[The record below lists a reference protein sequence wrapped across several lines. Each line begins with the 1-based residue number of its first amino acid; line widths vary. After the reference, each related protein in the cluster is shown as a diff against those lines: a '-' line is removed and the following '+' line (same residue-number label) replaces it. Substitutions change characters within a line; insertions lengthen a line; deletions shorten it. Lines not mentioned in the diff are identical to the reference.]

1 MNKIDFPIDII
12 SERTLLSRTRQGSIP
27 PALPLALLVFALL
40 SPLAHA
46 CTGFIVRNAETTLVG
61 NNEDNNAT
69 NLRIWFIPG
78 GPARHGMVY
87 FGTFDPAGNAEERE
101 GGMNDQGLFMDGF
114 AVPRLVP
121 AQADGTHV
129 KDLSFDFVDKSLAEC
144 ATVGEVEALARRHRI
159 RLHSAQWMFGD
170 RNGDSI
176 IIEGE
181 RIIRSEG
188 HFQVC
193 TNFRQSELADRGPTC
208 PRFQTATGMLSRME
222 TPTVASCR
230 EILRAVSG
238 RNTQYS
244 YVLDL
249 NARRIHYYHFHDFDR
264 EIVFDLEVE
273 LAKGHHSI
281 DTVPLFP
288 SKLGA
293 RMLASRGAFYFA
305 SFTLWFL
312 LFSLLFW
319 GLRAL
324 VRGLKKAKA
333 DKSIAERT
341 PGSAK
346 LALGAIALLQSA
358 YLLLLLSTPRLVAAH
373 GGALR
378 PVPWLFILLN
388 AWLLVVC
395 WKAWRARYWTLAGRI
410 HCTAMALSSL
420 GILAVLASWRLF

>member
-1 MNKIDFPIDII
+1 MI
-12 SERTLLSRTRQGSIP
+12 RRRSIP
-27 PALPLALLVFALL
+27 SALPLVLLIFALL
-40 SPLAHA
+40 PPPVHA
-46 CTGFIVRNAETTLVG
+46 CTGFIVRNPGTTFVG
-61 NNEDNNAT
+61 NNEDNDAT
-69 NLRIWFIPG
+69 NLRVWFIPG
-78 GPARHGMVY
+78 GSARHGMAY
-87 FGTFDPAGNAEERE
+87 FGTFDPDGDAESRE
-101 GGMNDQGLFMDGF
+101 GGMNDQGLFFDGF

-121 AQADGTHV
+121 SHADGTHV
-129 KDLSFDFVDKSLAEC
+129 GDLSFDFVDRALAEC

-159 RLHSAQWMFGD
+159 RLYSAQWMFGD

-181 RIIRSEG
+181 RIIRG
-188 HFQVC
+188 DGRFQVC
-193 TNFRQSELADRGPTC
+193 TNFRQSELAGHGPTC
-208 PRFQTATGMLSRME
+208 PRYRTAVGMLSRME
-222 TPTVASCR
+222 APTVASCR

-249 NARRIHYYHFHDFDR
+249 NARRIHYYHFHDFNR
-264 EIVFDLEVE
+264 EIVFDLEAE
-273 LAKGHHSI
+273 LAKGRHSI

-288 SKLGA
+288 PKLEA

-319 GLRAL
+319 GSRAL

-358 YLLLLLSTPRLVAAH
+358 YLLLLLSAPRLVPAH

-378 PVPWLFILLN
+378 LVPWLFILLS
-388 AWLLVVC
+388 AFLLVVC
-395 WKAWRARYWTLAGRI
+395 WKAWRARYWSMAGRI

>member
-1 MNKIDFPIDII
+1 M
-12 SERTLLSRTRQGSIP
+12 TRRGNIP
-27 PALPLALLVFALL
+27 LALPLALLVFALV

-87 FGTFDPAGNAEERE
+87 FGTFDPVGNAEERE
-101 GGMNDQGLFMDGF
+101 GGMNDQGLFIDGF

-121 AQADGTHV
+121 AQADGTHI
-129 KDLSFDFVDKSLAEC
+129 KDLSFDFVDRALAEC
-144 ATVGEVEALARRHRI
+144 ANVGEVEALARRHRI
-159 RLHSAQWMFGD
+159 RLYSAQWMFGD

-181 RIIRSEG
+181 RIIRG
-188 HFQVC
+188 DGRFQVC
-193 TNFRQSELADRGPTC
+193 TNFRQSGLSGREPPCWRY
-208 PRFQTATGMLSRME
+208 QTAVGMLSRME

-249 NARRIHYYHFHDFDR
+249 NARRIHYYHFHDFSR

-273 LAKGHHSI
+273 LAKGSHSI
-281 DTVPLFP
+281 DTVHRFP

-319 GLRAL
+319 GLRAIFRRL
-324 VRGLKKAKA
+324 RKEKAG
-333 DKSIAERT
+333 KSIAERV
-341 PGSAK
+341 PVSAK

-358 YLLLLLSTPRLVAAH
+358 YLLLLLSAPRLVTAH
-373 GGALR
+373 GGVLR
-378 PVPWLFILLN
+378 LVSWLFILLS
-388 AWLLVVC
+388 AVLLVVC